1 MSSTRDDLDSF
12 HHFAVERLASGGS
25 PASLDELFMEWSDSR
40 SRDEVNDAIR
50 RGLADIEAGRH
61 QPANDAMES
70 IRQQFGLSKG

>member
-1 MSSTRDDLDSF
+1 M
-12 HHFAVERLASGGS
+12 
-25 PASLDELFMEWSDSR
+25 DELFMEWSDSR